1 MITVVNIND
10 TTIVEELL
18 LIIAIL
24 TISAIGSISKSY
36 YNLLYQHKKI
46 KIGVILLSLITNSIM
61 IYSISFYLLSILSY
75 RSFIGVV
82 FLLSLI
88 NIEVY
93 IKLSNIKNAL
103 LLIRFII
110 FKNEDDLKK
119 IINDDKTQE
128 DKKETTNNTI
138 NINIKN
144 KI

>member
-1 MITVVNIND
+1 MITVNIND
-10 TTIVEELL
+10 AKIVEELL
-18 LIIAIL
+18 LIVTIL
-24 TISAIGSISKSY
+24 TVSAIGSISKSY

-61 IYSISFYLLSILSY
+61 IYSISFYLLNILSY
-75 RSFIGVV
+75 RSFIGAI

-88 NIEVY
+88 NIEAY
-93 IKLSNIKNAL
+93 IKLSNIKNVL

-119 IINDDKTQE
+119 IVNDDKTQE

-138 NINIKN
+138 NINIK
-144 KI
+144 K

>member
-1 MITVVNIND
+1 VNINSAK
-10 TTIVEELL
+10 IVEELL
-18 LIIAIL
+18 LIVTIL

-46 KIGVILLSLITNSIM
+46 KIGVILLSLITNSII
-61 IYSISFYLLSILSY
+61 IYSISFYLLNVLSY
-75 RSFIGVV
+75 RSFIGAV

-93 IKLSNIKNAL
+93 IKLSNIKNVL

>member
-1 MITVVNIND
+1 MITVNINSAK
-10 TTIVEELL
+10 IVEELL
-18 LIIAIL
+18 LIVTIL

-46 KIGVILLSLITNSIM
+46 KIGVILLSLITNSII
-61 IYSISFYLLSILSY
+61 IYSISFYLLNVLSY
-75 RSFIGVV
+75 RSFIGAV

-93 IKLSNIKNAL
+93 IKLSNIKNVL

>member
-1 MITVVNIND
+1 MIAVNIND
-10 TTIVEELL
+10 AKIVEELL
-18 LIIAIL
+18 LIVTIL

-61 IYSISFYLLSILSY
+61 IYSISFYLLNILSY
-75 RSFIGVV
+75 RSFIGAV

-88 NIEVY
+88 NIEAY

-119 IINDDKTQE
+119 IVNDDKTQE

-138 NINIKN
+138 NINIK
-144 KI
+144 K

>member
-1 MITVVNIND
+1 VVNIND

>member
-1 MITVVNIND
+1 MITVNIND
-10 TTIVEELL
+10 SIIVEELL
-18 LIIAIL
+18 LIVTIL

-93 IKLSNIKNAL
+93 IKLSNIKNVL

-119 IINDDKTQE
+119 IVNDDKTQE

-138 NINIKN
+138 NINIK
-144 KI
+144 K

>member
-1 MITVVNIND
+1 MITVNIND
-10 TTIVEELL
+10 VKIVEELL
-18 LIIAIL
+18 LIVTIL

-61 IYSISFYLLSILSY
+61 IYSISFYLLNILSY
-75 RSFIGVV
+75 RSFIGAV

-93 IKLSNIKNAL
+93 IKLSNIKNVL

-119 IINDDKTQE
+119 IVNDDKTQE

-138 NINIKN
+138 NINIK
-144 KI
+144 K